1 MLPFPDFSCFVAWII
16 LEEELIELRNTF
28 LPHAESLSENTLA

>member
-1 MLPFPDFSCFVAWII
+1 MLPFPDFSSFVAWIV

-28 LPHAESLSENTLA
+28 LPPCCKPVRKYI